1 MNESILNALMRL
13 FAIVANVDD
22 EGLSPKAR
30 KVVLDYLNIQL
41 NQELAN
47 KYIGIFDHY
56 LKVHHKKKRGDATKA
71 RKRISLNSVKVLT
84 ICNEI
89 NEELQQSEKL
99 IVLLRLLEFISKDN
113 ITDAEIDFIQTV
125 ADVFNIPR
133 YEFEDIFSFILEEPN
148 KIKSQ
153 EKVLVV
159 SKKNPFGQTK
169 YNTIKEKGLNGYLE
183 FLYLESVNIILL
195 IYRGNDNLKL
205 NNFNIIS
212 GQTYVFDSGSVV
224 KSSIIQPLYYTEILS
239 VFRNF
244 ESGNKVTLLA
254 DNIKFTFPNSTNG
267 IKPFTISERS
277 GRLVGI
283 MGGSGAGKSTLL
295 SILIG
300 NIKVNSGSIKINGYD
315 LYEDKKLLDGI
326 IGFVPQDDLLI
337 EELTVFQNLYFN
349 AKVCF
354 RNASKIKLLK
364 IISKVLHEL
373 DLYEIRNLKVGNP
386 LKKFISGGQ
395 RKRLNIALELIREPA
410 ILYADEP
417 TSGLSSS
424 DSEIVMSLLKELT
437 YKGKLVFVN
446 IHQPSSDIY
455 KLFDKII
462 IIDKGGHPVYYG
474 NPLDAVVYF
483 RTNNS
488 IANADESLCPTC
500 GNVNP
505 EQVLELIENKVVNEF
520 GRLTDKRK
528 FTPQKW
534 YSLYQ
539 AHISENPVIED
550 DYNYQKEELPEIMYN
565 KASSFQ
571 QFVVFSKRNFLRKIS
586 NIQYILLNILEA
598 PILAFILAL
607 FSKYVKGTNEDPSKY
622 IFAEN
627 VNIPSFM
634 FMAVTVALFLGLTVS
649 AEEIIKDRRIL
660 KREKFLNLSHWS
672 YLNSKIA
679 FLFVL
684 SAIQTF
690 LFVLISNAILEINGL
705 TLKFWLI
712 MFSTAFWAN
721 LMGLVIS
728 SAMNSVVT
736 IYITIPLILIPQLL
750 FSGTVIDF
758 TKLYKPF
765 AGDKYSPIIG
775 DVMISRWSY
784 EALMVTQFTDNL
796 YQKHFFETEKIYENA
811 TYYSNSYYNKLEEI
825 VNFLYSNKNNDDK
838 KDFVDRRFR
847 ILINEIKKV
856 EKMTGIKFSEIDKIN
871 KENFDENI
879 KNNLIQYLFDYLKQ
893 PNLKLSNNSKHKRD
907 SIVYSLED
915 DLGASNLVVEFK
927 EQNVNYKI
935 EDFVCNDLELQTIVE
950 GKNELIR
957 RYKPIYQ
964 IPVSNIG
971 RAQFYAAEKIV
982 LGKTIKTI
990 WYNVIVIW
998 LYSLLMYI
1006 ILVTKILDINNSPFK
1021 KLKDK

>member
-22 EGLSPKAR
+22 LGLSPKAR
-30 KVVLDYLNIQL
+30 QVVLDYLEIQL

-47 KYIGIFDHY
+47 KYIEIFDYY
-56 LKVHHKKKRGDATKA
+56 LKLHHQKKGDERKT
-71 RKRISLNSVKVLT
+71 RKRISLNSVKILT

-89 NEELQQSEKL
+89 NIELQQSEKL
-99 IVLLRLLEFISKDN
+99 IVILRLLEFISKDQ
-113 ITDAEIDFIQTV
+113 ITEDEIDFIQTV

-133 YEFEDIFSFILEEPN
+133 NEYEEIFDFLIKEPN
-148 KIKSQ
+148 SIKS
-153 EKVLVV
+153 ENKVLFV
-159 SKKNPFGQTK
+159 SKNNPAKEKK
-169 YNTIKEKGLNGYLE
+169 YHFIKEKRINGYLK
-183 FLYLESVNIILL
+183 FLFIESINIIILQ
-195 IYRGNDNLKL
+195 YRGKDNLKL
-205 NNFNIIS
+205 NNFNIIA
-212 GQTYVFDSGSVV
+212 GQTYIFDSGSVV
-224 KSSIIQPLYYTEILS
+224 KASIINALYYTEILS
-239 VFRNF
+239 IFRNF
-244 ESGNKVTLLA
+244 EEKNNVTLLA
-254 DNIKFTFPNSTNG
+254 ENIEFTFPNSNNG
-267 IKPFTISERS
+267 IKPFTINERS

-300 NIKVNSGSIKINGYD
+300 NIKPNKGSIKINGYD
-315 LYEDKKLLDGI
+315 LYDKNKLLDGI

-354 RNASKIKLLK
+354 KNASKRTILR

-373 DLYEIRNLKVGNP
+373 DLFEIRNLKVGNP
-386 LKKFISGGQ
+386 LNKFISGGQ

-410 ILYADEP
+410 ILFADEP

-462 IIDKGGHPVYYG
+462 IIDKGGHPVFYG

-488 IANADESLCPTC
+488 IANADESICPTC

-505 EQVLELIENKVVNEF
+505 EQILELIENKVVNEY
-520 GRLTDKRK
+520 GKLTDKRK
-528 FTPQKW
+528 FSPQKW
-534 YSLYQ
+534 YGLYQ
-539 AHISENPVIED
+539 KYVQKNPVIED
-550 DYNYQKEELPEIMYN
+550 DFNYEKEELPEIMYN
-565 KASSFQ
+565 KASSFE
-571 QFVVFSKRNFLRKIS
+571 QFKVFSMRNFLRKIS
-586 NIQYILLNILEA
+586 NIQYIILNILEA

-607 FSKYVKGTNEDPSKY
+607 FSKYIKGTDEDPGKY

-660 KREKFLNLSHWS
+660 KREKFLNLSKWA

-690 LFVLISNAILEINGL
+690 LFVLISNSILEINGL
-705 TLKFWLI
+705 TIKFWLI

-721 LMGLVIS
+721 LMGLLIS
-728 SAMNSVVT
+728 SSMNSVVT

-765 AGDKYSPIIG
+765 AGDKYSPVIG

-796 YQKHFFETEKIYENA
+796 YQKYFYETDKIYENA
-811 TYYSNSYYNKLEEI
+811 TYYSTSYYDKLEEI
-825 VNFLYSNKNNDDK
+825 IMFLNSHKNNDLK
-838 KDFVDRRFR
+838 NNFVKRRFK
-847 ILINEIKKV
+847 ILNNELIKIQKI
-856 EKMTGIKFSEIDKIN
+856 TGIEFSEIDKVN
-871 KENFDENI
+871 KNDFDDNV
-879 KNNLIQYLFDYLKQ
+879 KTNLIDYLYV
-893 PNLKLSNNSKHKRD
+893 NLKYPNSQIALNARNQRD
-907 SIVYSLED
+907 SIMHALQDQYGTND
-915 DLGASNLVVEFK
+915 LVVEFK
-927 EQNVNYKI
+927 LANFNFKI
-935 EDFVCNDLELQTIVE
+935 EDFTCNKFELQNIVE
-950 GKNELIR
+950 TKDELVR
-957 RYKPIYQ
+957 RYRPVYQ
-964 IPVSNIG
+964 ISTSNIG
-971 RAQFYAAEKIV
+971 KAQFYAAEKV
-982 LGKTIKTI
+982 FMGKEIKTI
-990 WYNVIVIW
+990 WFNIAIIW
-998 LYSLLMYI
+998 LFSALLYI
-1006 ILVTKILDINNSPFK
+1006 ILVSQIFDINHSPLK
-1021 KLKDK
+1021 KIKDS

>member
-13 FAIVANVDD
+13 FAIIANVDD
-22 EGLSPKAR
+22 QGLSPNAR
-30 KVVLDYLNIQL
+30 QVVLDYLEIQL
-41 NQELAN
+41 NQELTN
-47 KYIGIFDHY
+47 KYIKLFDYY
-56 LKVHHKKKRGDATKA
+56 LELHHQKKGDERKT
-71 RKRISLNSVKVLT
+71 RKRISLNSVKILT

-99 IVLLRLLEFISKDN
+99 IVLLRLLEFISKDQ

-133 YEFEDIFSFILEEPN
+133 HEYEDIFAFLIKEPN
-148 KIKSQ
+148 AIKS
-153 EKVLVV
+153 ENKVLIV
-159 SKKNPFGQTK
+159 SKKNPAKEKK
-169 YNTIKEKGLNGYLE
+169 YHFIKEKRIDGYLK
-183 FLYLESVNIILL
+183 FLYIESINIIILQ
-195 IYRGNDNLKL
+195 YKGKDNLKL
-205 NNFNIIS
+205 NNFNIVS
-212 GQTYVFDSGSVV
+212 SQTYIFDSGSVV
-224 KSSIIQPLYYTEILS
+224 KASIINALYYTEILS
-239 VFRNF
+239 IFRNF
-244 ESGNKVTLLA
+244 EEKNNVTLLA
-254 DNIKFTFPNSTNG
+254 ENIEFTFPNSTNG
-267 IKPFTISERS
+267 IKPFTINERS

-295 SILIG
+295 NILIG
-300 NIKVNSGSIKINGYD
+300 NIKLNKGSIKINGYD
-315 LYEDKKLLDGI
+315 LYDDNKLLDGI

-349 AKVCF
+349 AKLCF
-354 RNASKIKLLK
+354 RNASQIYLLR

-373 DLYEIRNLKVGNP
+373 DLFEIRNLKVGNP
-386 LKKFISGGQ
+386 LNKFISGGQ

-410 ILYADEP
+410 ILFADEP

-462 IIDKGGHPVYYG
+462 IIDKGGHPAFYG

-505 EQVLELIENKVVNEF
+505 EQVLELIENKVVNEY
-520 GRLTDKRK
+520 GKLTDKRK
-528 FTPQKW
+528 FSPQKW
-534 YSLYQ
+534 YNLYKEYVQ
-539 AHISENPVIED
+539 KNPVIED
-550 DYNYQKEELPEIMYN
+550 DFNYEKEELPKIMYN

-571 QFVVFSKRNFLRKIS
+571 QFKVFSIRNFLRKIS
-586 NIQYILLNILEA
+586 NTQYIILNLLEA

-607 FSKYVKGTNEDPSKY
+607 FSKYIKGTDEDPGKY

-627 VNIPSFM
+627 VNIPSFL

-660 KREKFLNLSHWS
+660 KREKFLNLSNWA

-690 LFVLISNAILEINGL
+690 LFVLISNSILEIHGL
-705 TLKFWLI
+705 TIKFWLI

-721 LMGLVIS
+721 LMGLLIS
-728 SAMNSVVT
+728 SSMNSVVT

-796 YQKHFFETEKIYENA
+796 YQKYFYETEKIYENA
-811 TYYSNSYYNKLEEI
+811 TYYSTSYYDKLEEI
-825 VNFLYSNKNNDDK
+825 IMFLDSHKDDDAKKN
-838 KDFVDRRFR
+838 FVDRRFK
-847 ILINEIKKV
+847 ILNNELIKIKKL
-856 EKMTGIKFSEIDKIN
+856 TGVGFSEIDKVN
-871 KENFDENI
+871 KTDFNDNL
-879 KNNLIQYLFDYLKQ
+879 KNNLIDYLYV
-893 PNLKLSNNSKHKRD
+893 NLKYPNSQIALNARNQRD
-907 SIVYSLED
+907 SIMHTLQDKYGTND
-915 DLGASNLVVEFK
+915 LVVEFK
-927 EQNVNYKI
+927 LANLNNKI
-935 EDFVCNDLELQTIVE
+935 EDFTCNKFELQNIVE
-950 GKNELIR
+950 TKDELVR
-957 RYKPIYQ
+957 RYRPVYQ
-964 IPVSNIG
+964 IPTSNIG
-971 RAQFYAAEKIV
+971 KAQFYAAEKV
-982 LGKTIKTI
+982 FMGKEIKTI
-990 WYNVIVIW
+990 WFNIAIIW
-998 LYSLLMYI
+998 LFSALLYI
-1006 ILVTKILDINNSPFK
+1006 ILVSQIFDINHSPLK
-1021 KLKDK
+1021 KIKDK